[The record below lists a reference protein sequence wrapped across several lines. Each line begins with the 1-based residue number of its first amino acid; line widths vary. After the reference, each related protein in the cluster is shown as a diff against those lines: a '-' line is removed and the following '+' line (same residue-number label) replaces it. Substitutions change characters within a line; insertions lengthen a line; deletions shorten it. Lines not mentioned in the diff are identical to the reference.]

1 MPQRRR
7 FKQTISLKERLASFA
22 KEVREK
28 ASELRPGPEQDA
40 LLKKARQADTA
51 SHLDEWA
58 NSPGLQPP
66 E

>member
-1 MPQRRR
+1 MQRRQ
-7 FKQTISLKERLASFA
+7 FKQTTSLKERLAQFA

-28 ASELRPGPEQDA
+28 ALQHRPGPERDA

-51 SHLDEWA
+51 SHLEEWA

-66 E
+66 K